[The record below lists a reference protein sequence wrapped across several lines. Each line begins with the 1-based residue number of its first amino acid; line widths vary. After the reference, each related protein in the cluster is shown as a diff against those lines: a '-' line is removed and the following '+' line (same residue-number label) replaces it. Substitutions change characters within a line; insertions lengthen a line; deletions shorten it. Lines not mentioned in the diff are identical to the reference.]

1 MLRRVGSRLI
11 SIVSILIT
19 DELVDSLGVS
29 LVTCTVLFAVAL
41 AATFAAWYR
50 KEGTLSIHSI
60 YTARREAFYWTA
72 ILFTSP
78 WGRLPAT
85 CCRKASGW
93 ATACPASSSP
103 A

>member
-1 MLRRVGSRLI
+1 M
-11 SIVSILIT
+11 
-19 DELVDSLGVS
+19 S

-72 ILFTSP
+72 ILFTFALGTAAGDLLSEGIGLGYGLSGILIAGLIAPSGSP
-78 WGRLPAT
+78 T
-85 CCRKASGW
+85 DSG
-93 ATACPASSSP
+93 
-103 A
+103 